1 MLITLYDTITVHEE
15 NNLHICQYCD
25 QAFPSKTVLNE
36 HVTSIHQVSSEVPDE
51 TDEIPDMIH
60 EGKRLFVCYICNES
74 FEDSILRKR
83 HMQQAHKGKKLP
95 AHEEKGKKCLQWPS
109 YQEAEQQP
117 QNQNEINLVKPS
129 DPEIIDTSDGTRAVD
144 QKKLVATNLKCSI
157 CSLVVSSIEAMKAHV
172 ELVHGLKLKLR
183 VVNSADK
190 ISTPQQ
196 GSSSKPSTSTIR
208 NTPGQSPNIIG
219 QKAAKKVRFQE
230 DRESANEKN
239 LQVCRF
245 CDKIFSTLPF
255 LTQHITSVHKPGGK
269 TSECSWWVFKCTI
282 CRSEFE
288 SKQHLT
294 EHITSRH
301 EGKKFIKVGNT
312 MRCTWSFMCSGC
324 KKEFASKHSLTEH
337 ISKE

>member
-1 MLITLYDTITVHEE
+1 M
-15 NNLHICQYCD
+15 
-25 QAFPSKTVLNE
+25 NE

-60 EGKRLFVCYICNES
+60 EGKKLFVCYMCNQS
-74 FEDSILRKR
+74 FESSLLRKR
-83 HMQQAHKGKKLP
+83 HIQQVHEGKKLS
-95 AHEEKGKKCLQWPS
+95 AQEEKGKKCLQWPS
-109 YQEAEQQP
+109 YQEAAEQP
-117 QNQNEINLVKPS
+117 ENQTEINLVKPS

-157 CSLVVSSIEAMKAHV
+157 CNLVVSSIETMKAHV
-172 ELVHGLKLKLR
+172 ESVHGLKLKLR

-190 ISTPQQ
+190 PSPTQQ
-196 GSSSKPSTSTIR
+196 IVTKPSTSTIR
-208 NTPGQSPNIIG
+208 NTPVQGQSPKIIGQSPKLVGG
-219 QKAAKKVRFQE
+219 QKAAKKQVRFQE

-255 LTQHITSVHKPGGK
+255 LTQHITSVHKPAGNK
-269 TSECSWWVFKCTI
+269 TSTCSWWVFKCTI

-301 EGKKFIKVGNT
+301 QGMKFIKVGNT
-312 MRCTWSFMCSGC
+312 MKCTWSFMCSGC

-337 ISKE
+337 IGKE